1 MLSEIELLIDPDTG
15 NSDSRET
22 EGLAE
27 IKENS
32 LFPALAYF
40 YILSRRSS
48 SRLHSGHRNSD
59 SGAVSDMSPCHQT
72 LILMLLFYNAC
83 SNPVFQPSL
92 VLDMA
97 KVLLENYC
105 YPENLVGMQQTIEQ
119 AIKSGE
125 ILHVT
130 DFNTLASVFTA
141 GVQGSLNDPR
151 LIVSYEPAVS
161 VMKEDKEAIPTP
173 EELQFLAD
181 HSIKYEVLPGNIG
194 YLRVDCI
201 IGQDVVQQIGPFL
214 VKNIWQK
221 LMSSSALILDFRY
234 NTLGKV
240 SGIPF
245 VVSYLCEA
253 EPVVHI
259 DTIYNRPSNTT
270 TELWTLPTLIG
281 ERYGKDK
288 DVIVLTSRFTQGV
301 AEDAAYILKHM
312 NRAILV
318 GEKTAG
324 GSLDIQ
330 KMKIGQ
336 SDYYITVPVS
346 RSISPLTGQSWEV
359 AGVFPCVVVNAED
372 ALNKALAILSV
383 RSKIPNVLHQLT
395 EVLGKFYA
403 FYDRIPS
410 LLRHLN
416 TIDYASVISEEDL
429 AAKLNYE
436 LQLVTED
443 PRLVLR
449 SKSETSSISEV
460 YPSAEKLPDDENI
473 LQALVNS
480 VFKVDI
486 LPGSIGYLRFDE
498 FADVSILAKLGPYI
512 VNKVWDPI
520 ASTENLIIDLR
531 YNTGGPSAGVPLL
544 LSYFQEPESRIRLFT
559 MYDRLVNS
567 TKEFYSLP
575 ELLGKPYGSKRGV
588 YVLTS
593 HRTATSAEEF
603 AYLMQSLSRATI
615 IGEITSGTLMHSR
628 SFTLE
633 DSDLAVT
640 VPVINFID
648 NNGEC
653 WLGGGVVPDAI
664 VLADE
669 ALDRA
674 KEIIGFHP
682 QVFAL
687 VEGTGLLL
695 EVHYA
700 IPEVANQVSHT
711 LQGKWAEGGYRSVV
725 DLESL
730 ASQLTS
736 DIQEISGDH
745 RLHVF
750 FSNVEPEILE
760 EKPANIPSPEELNYI
775 IEALFKI
782 EVLPENVGYL
792 RFDMMADAE
801 IIKAIGPQLVTLVWN
816 KLVDTKSLIIDM
828 RFNTGGYS
836 TAIPIFCSYFFDAEP
851 LQHLY
856 TVYDRSTSTGT
867 EIWTLPVVAGQRY
880 GSTKDIYVLTSHMT
894 GSAAAAFTRSMK
906 DLNRATVIGE
916 PTSGVS
922 LSVGMYKVGESH
934 LYVSIPNQVVMSSVT
949 GKVWS
954 VSGVEP
960 HVVTQAN
967 EAMNFAHRIIR
978 LRSKIP
984 SVIQTVGKLV
994 ADNYA
999 FAVTGTEVASK
1010 LLSLVEK
1017 VDYKMIKSGMELAE
1031 KLNHDLQTLSGDVH
1045 LKAAYIPE
1053 NLKARIPGVVPMQIP
1068 SPEMFEELIKYSFHT
1083 DVFEKNI
1090 GYLRFDMFADCDIL
1104 HQVSDLLVE
1113 HVWKKVVGTN
1123 ALIVDMRFN
1132 IGGPTNSIPALCSYF
1147 FDEGSPVL
1155 LDKVFNRTANAITDV
1170 WSLSQLA
1177 GSSYGSKKP
1186 LIILT
1191 SSVTEGAAEEFVYVM
1206 KRLGR
1211 AYVVGEKTSG
1221 GCHPPQTYHVDD
1233 THLYLTIPTVRSASA
1248 EPGASWE
1255 GKGISPDLEVPTETA
1270 LLQAKQILAAQIQDS
1285 T

>member
-1 MLSEIELLIDPDTG
+1 MAPCYQRLI
-15 NSDSRET
+15 
-22 EGLAE
+22 
-27 IKENS
+27 
-32 LFPALAYF
+32 F
-40 YILSRRSS
+40 
-48 SRLHSGHRNSD
+48 
-59 SGAVSDMSPCHQT
+59 
-72 LILMLLFYNAC
+72 LILFYNAC

-97 KVLLENYC
+97 KVLLDNYC
-105 YPENLVGMQQTIEQ
+105 YPENLVGMQETIEQ

-125 ILHVT
+125 ILHVS
-130 DFNTLASVFTA
+130 DPYTLANVLTA

-151 LIVSYEPAVS
+151 LIVSYEPADTV
-161 VMKEDKEAIPTP
+161 VKPEVETIPSP
-173 EELQFLAD
+173 EQLQYLVD
-181 HSIKYEVLPGNIG
+181 HSIKYEVYPGNIG
-194 YLRVDCI
+194 YLRVDCV
-201 IGQDVVQQIGPFL
+201 IGQDVVQKIGPFL
-214 VKNIWQK
+214 VKNVWEK
-221 LMSSSALILDFRY
+221 LMPSSALILDLRY
-234 NTLGKV
+234 STQGKV

-245 VVSYLCEA
+245 IVSYLCDA

-270 TELWTLPTLIG
+270 TELRTLPALMG
-281 ERYGKDK
+281 ERYSKDK
-288 DVIVLTSRFTQGV
+288 DVIVLISKFTQGI

-312 NRAILV
+312 NRAVLV

-330 KMKIGQ
+330 KIKIGQ
-336 SDYYITVPVS
+336 SDFYITVPIS

-372 ALNKALAILSV
+372 ALNKAIAILSV
-383 RSKIPNVLHQLT
+383 RSKIPNVVHQLS
-395 EVLGKFYA
+395 ENLGKLYA
-403 FYDRIPS
+403 FPDRIPT
-410 LLRHLN
+410 LLKHLSGM
-416 TIDYASVISEEDL
+416 DYSSVISEEDL

-436 LQLVTED
+436 LQSVTED
-443 PRLVLR
+443 PRLIVR
-449 SKSETSSISEV
+449 GKSDTPSIPEV
-460 YPSAEKLPDDENI
+460 FPSAEELPEDENI
-473 LQALVNS
+473 LQALVNT
-480 VFKVDI
+480 VFKVNI
-486 LPGSIGYLRFDE
+486 LPGNIGYLRFDE
-498 FADVSILAKLGPYI
+498 FADISILSKLGTYI
-512 VNKVWDPI
+512 VTKVWDQI
-520 ASTENLIIDLR
+520 TGTENLIIDLR
-531 YNTGGPSAGVPLL
+531 YNTGGPSGAVPLL

-559 MYDRLVNS
+559 TYNRLTNS
-567 TKEFYSLP
+567 TKEFYSFP
-575 ELLGKPYGSKRGV
+575 ELVGKPYGSKRGV

-593 HRTATSAEEF
+593 HKTATSAEEF

-628 SFTLE
+628 SFNLE
-633 DSDLAVT
+633 ETHLTVT

-664 VLADE
+664 VLAEE
-669 ALDRA
+669 ALDKA
-674 KEIIGFHP
+674 KEIIAFHP
-682 QVFAL
+682 EVFAL
-687 VEGTGLLL
+687 VEGTGQLL

-700 IPEVANQVSHT
+700 IPEVAIKVSQT
-711 LQGKWAEGGYRSVV
+711 LHSKCSEGRYRSVV

-750 FSNVEPEILE
+750 YSDIEPEILE
-760 EKPANIPSPEELNYI
+760 EKPPKIPSPEELSYI
-775 IEALFKI
+775 IDALFKI
-782 EVLPENVGYL
+782 EVLAGNIGYL

-801 IIKAIGPQLVTLVWN
+801 IIKAVGPQLVSLVWN
-816 KLVDTKSLIIDM
+816 KLVDTSSLIIDM

-836 TAIPIFCSYFFDAEP
+836 TAIPIFCSYFFDPEP
-851 LQHLY
+851 LKHLY

-880 GSTKDIYVLTSHMT
+880 GSSKDIYILTSHMT
-894 GSAAAAFTRSMK
+894 GSAAEAFTRSMK
-906 DLNRATVIGE
+906 DLDRATIIGE

-922 LSVGMYKVGESH
+922 LSVGMYKIGESH
-934 LYVSIPNQVVMSSVT
+934 LYVSIPNQVVISSVT

-960 HVVTQAN
+960 HVIIQAN
-967 EAMNFAHRIIR
+967 EAMNIAHRIINLR
-978 LRSKIP
+978 LKIP
-984 SVIQTVGKLV
+984 SVIQTAGKLV

-999 FAVTGTEVASK
+999 FAETGPEVASQ
-1010 LLSLVEK
+1010 LLSLVDK
-1017 VDYKMIKSGMELAE
+1017 TDYKMIKSEVDLAD
-1031 KLNHDLQTLSGDVH
+1031 KLNYDLQTLSGDVH

-1053 NLKARIPGVVPMQIP
+1053 NSKDRIPGVVPMQIP
-1068 SPEMFEELIKYSFHT
+1068 PPELFEDLIKFSFHT

-1090 GYLRFDMFADCDIL
+1090 GYMRFDMFADCELL

-1113 HVWKKVVGTN
+1113 HVWKKIVGTN

-1147 FDEGSPVL
+1147 FDEGTPVL
-1155 LDKVFNRTANAITDV
+1155 LDKVYSRITNAVTDV
-1170 WSLSQLA
+1170 WTLPQIA
-1177 GSSYGSKKP
+1177 GASYGSTKP

-1191 SSVTEGAAEEFVYVM
+1191 SSMTEGAAEQFVHVM

-1211 AYVVGEKTSG
+1211 AYVIGEKTSG

-1233 THLYLTIPTVRSASA
+1233 THLYLTIPTTRSAMG
-1248 EPGASWE
+1248 EPKDFWE
-1255 GKGISPDLEVPTETA
+1255 GKGVSPDLEVPAEKA
-1270 LLQAKQILAAQIQDS
+1270 LLQAKQILASQL
-1285 T
+1285 

>member
-1 MLSEIELLIDPDTG
+1 
-15 NSDSRET
+15 
-22 EGLAE
+22 
-27 IKENS
+27 
-32 LFPALAYF
+32 
-40 YILSRRSS
+40 
-48 SRLHSGHRNSD
+48 
-59 SGAVSDMSPCHQT
+59 MSPCYQT
-72 LILMLLFYNAC
+72 LIFMLLFCNAC

-97 KVLLENYC
+97 KVLLDNYC
-105 YPENLVGMQQTIEQ
+105 FPENLVGMQETIEQ

-125 ILHVT
+125 ILHIS
-130 DFNTLASVFTA
+130 DFHTLTSVFTA

-151 LIVSYEPAVS
+151 LVVSYEPSVS
-161 VMKEDKEAIPTP
+161 VVNQEEETSPTP
-173 EELQFLAD
+173 EQLQFLVD
-181 HSIKYEVLPGNIG
+181 HSIKYEVLSGNIG

-221 LMSSSALILDFRY
+221 LMSSSALILDLRY
-234 NTLGKV
+234 STQGKV

-312 NRAILV
+312 NRAIIV

-324 GSLDIQ
+324 GSLDIR
-330 KMKIGQ
+330 KIRIGH
-336 SDYYITVPVS
+336 SNYYITVPVS
-346 RSISPLTGQSWEV
+346 RSISPLTGQGWEV
-359 AGVFPCVVVNAED
+359 VGVFPCVVVNAED

-383 RSKIPNVLHQLT
+383 RSIIPNVLHQLS
-395 EVLGKFYA
+395 EILGKFYA
-403 FYDRIPS
+403 FYDKIPT
-410 LLRHLN
+410 LLKHLSSM
-416 TIDYASVISEEDL
+416 DYASVISEEDL

-443 PRLVLR
+443 PRLALR
-449 SKSETSSISEV
+449 SKSETPVIPEV
-460 YPSAEKLPDDENI
+460 YPSAENLPDDENI

-486 LPGSIGYLRFDE
+486 LPGNIGYLRFDE
-498 FADVSILAKLGPYI
+498 FADVSVLGKLGPYI
-512 VNKVWDPI
+512 VNKVWDKI
-520 ASTENLIIDLR
+520 TSTENLLIDLR
-531 YNTGGPSAGVPLL
+531 YNTGGPSAAVPLL
-544 LSYFQEPESRIRLFT
+544 LSYFQDPETRIRLFT
-559 MYDRLVNS
+559 TYDRLLNS
-567 TKEFYSLP
+567 TKELYSLP
-575 ELLGKPYGSKRGV
+575 ELLGKPYGSKRGI

-593 HRTATSAEEF
+593 HRTATAAEEF

-628 SFTLE
+628 SFHLE
-633 DSDLAVT
+633 GSQLAVT

-669 ALDRA
+669 ALDKA
-674 KEIIGFHP
+674 KEIIVFHP
-682 QVFAL
+682 EVFAL
-687 VEGTGLLL
+687 IEGAGLLL

-700 IPEVANQVSHT
+700 IPEVANKVSHI
-711 LQGKWAEGGYRSVV
+711 LQGKWSEGGYRSVV
-725 DLESL
+725 DMESL

-750 FSNVEPEILE
+750 FSNIEPEILE
-760 EKPANIPSPEELNYI
+760 EKPPKIPSPEELSYI
-775 IEALFKI
+775 IDALFKI
-782 EVLPENVGYL
+782 EVLPGNVGYL

-801 IIKAIGPQLVTLVWN
+801 IIKAIGPQLVSLVWN
-816 KLVDTKSLIIDM
+816 KLVHTTSLIIDM

-836 TAIPIFCSYFFDAEP
+836 TAIPIFCSYFFDPEP

-906 DLNRATVIGE
+906 DLNRATIIGE
-916 PTSGVS
+916 PTGGVS
-922 LSVGMYKVGESH
+922 LSLGMYRVGESD
-934 LYVSIPNQVVMSSVT
+934 LYVSIPSQVVISSVT

-960 HVVTQAN
+960 HVIIQAN
-967 EAMNFAHRIIR
+967 EAMNVANRIII

-984 SVIQTVGKLV
+984 SIIQTAGKLV

-999 FAVTGTEVASK
+999 FAETGAEVASK

-1017 VDYKMIKSGMELAE
+1017 IDYKIIKSELELAE
-1031 KLNHDLQTLSGDVH
+1031 KLNYDLQTLSGDVH
-1045 LKAAYIPE
+1045 LKAVYIPE
-1053 NLKARIPGVVPMQIP
+1053 NLKDRIPGVVPMQIP
-1068 SPEMFEELIKYSFHT
+1068 SPEMFEDLIKFSFHT
-1083 DVFEKNI
+1083 DVFEKKI
-1090 GYLRFDMFADCDIL
+1090 GYMRFDMFADCDL
-1104 HQVSDLLVE
+1104 LNQVSDLLVE

-1123 ALIVDMRFN
+1123 ALIIDMRFN

-1147 FDEGSPVL
+1147 FDEGTPVL
-1155 LDKVFNRTANAITDV
+1155 LDKVFNRTANVITDV
-1170 WSLSQLA
+1170 WSLPQLA
-1177 GSSYGSKKP
+1177 GASYGSKKP
-1186 LIILT
+1186 LVILT
-1191 SSVTEGAAEEFVYVM
+1191 SSVTEGAAEEFVYIM

-1211 AYVVGEKTSG
+1211 AYIVGENTSG

-1233 THLYLTIPTVRSASA
+1233 THLYLTIPTSRSTSA
-1248 EPGASWE
+1248 DPGASWE
-1255 GKGISPDLEVPTETA
+1255 GKGVSPDLEVPSETA
-1270 LLQAKQILAAQIQDS
+1270 LLQAKQILASQIQDNR
-1285 T
+1285 